1 MYMSVLVPTRTH
13 KQVDLIR
20 MGDEEV
26 LQQKEEAE
34 AEVEYAQETLKE
46 VGDELRRVDGDHT
59 KVKLANTKAVREAGK
74 DRKGGKEKKERLNR
88 ERLMEAKKYRA
99 VKGELLLRYRAAF
112 DEVMS
117 AVSTYVH
124 TPIHT
129 HTHTHTQQTHN
140 KHTHTRSHTHTHLC
154 NPICTY

>member
-1 MYMSVLVPTRTH
+1 
-13 KQVDLIR
+13 

-26 LQQKEEAE
+26 LQKKEEAE

-59 KVKLANTKAVREAGK
+59 KVKLAHTKAVREAGK
-74 DRKGGKEKKERLNR
+74 DRKGGKEKKEKLNR

-99 VKGELLLRYRAAF
+99 VKGELLQRYGAAF

-117 AVSTYVH
+117 AVSNYVH
-124 TPIHT
+124 KPIHT
-129 HTHTHTQQTHN
+129 RARARTHT
-140 KHTHTRSHTHTHLC
+140 HTHTRSHTHT
-154 NPICTY
+154 